1 MQDVVLHVLLVA
13 AILEHLRHADHATHT
28 ASERR
33 ADLRRM
39 DVLVELVRVGDAG
52 LVEGFGSA
60 HERPER
66 NAVGLSDDVV
76 GDAVATGAPSSRDL
90 SGDGAAE
97 LERLRDVHAGTLLEL
112 GEPLPFLP
120 GPDVALVAVLELE
133 LLRLRLSN
141 LDRLEIVRQLDL
153 LVEDLLLR
161 VVAAEQ
167 LRLCE

>member
-1 MQDVVLHVLLVA
+1 
-13 AILEHLRHADHATHT
+13 
-28 ASERR
+28 
-33 ADLRRM
+33 M
-39 DVLVELVRVGDAG
+39 DVLIELVRVGVGDAG

-60 HERPER
+60 HERPEP

-90 SGDGAAE
+90 SCDGAAE

-112 GEPLPFLP
+112 GEPLSFLP

-133 LLRLRLSN
+133 LLRLRLGN
-141 LDRLEIVRQLDL
+141 LYRLEIVRQLNL

-167 LRLCE
+167 LGLCE